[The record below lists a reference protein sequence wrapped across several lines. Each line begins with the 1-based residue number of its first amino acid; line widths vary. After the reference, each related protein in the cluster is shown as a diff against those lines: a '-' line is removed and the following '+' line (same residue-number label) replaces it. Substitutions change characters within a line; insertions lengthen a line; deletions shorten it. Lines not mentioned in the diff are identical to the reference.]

1 MKNDMSFVAWKTAA
15 VIGMDRTAL
24 SDRRGLAPRGT
35 LVGAAMAAGAW
46 WARVC
51 AAARGWA

>member
-1 MKNDMSFVAWKTAA
+1 MNAVAWKAAA

-24 SDRRGLAPRGT
+24 ADRRGLAPRGT